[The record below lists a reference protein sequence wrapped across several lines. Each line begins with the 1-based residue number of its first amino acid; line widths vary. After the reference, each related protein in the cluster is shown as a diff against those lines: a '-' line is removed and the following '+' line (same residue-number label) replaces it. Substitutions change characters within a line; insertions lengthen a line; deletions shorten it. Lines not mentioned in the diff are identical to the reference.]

1 MKVNKFRIY
10 DLGRGEWVHG
20 APMDKHQQDIG
31 CDAIDLF
38 GETIVFGE
46 LLRRDSD
53 DSGVTLREMND
64 LVAVQY
70 IGKSDVNGLDIYE
83 GDLLKN
89 LADGYIG
96 CVVYNPQLCMYEL
109 QTKDGSTGIAFNNC
123 EIIGNKFDD
132 SELYLKIMEK
142 KK

>member
-1 MKVNKFRIY
+1 MKVNKYRIY
-10 DLGRGEWVHG
+10 DLGRKEWVHG
-20 APMDKHQQDIG
+20 HPMDKAKQDIG

-46 LLRRDSD
+46 ILRRDSD

-83 GDLLKN
+83 GDLLEDIR
-89 LADGYIG
+89 DGYRG
-96 CVVYNPQLCMYEL
+96 VVQYNPTLASYEL
-109 QTKDGSTGIAFNNC
+109 VTADGSTGIVSQYK
-123 EIIGNKFDD
+123 IIGNKFDNPD
-132 SELYLKIMEK
+132 LYIKLTEK
-142 KK
+142 K